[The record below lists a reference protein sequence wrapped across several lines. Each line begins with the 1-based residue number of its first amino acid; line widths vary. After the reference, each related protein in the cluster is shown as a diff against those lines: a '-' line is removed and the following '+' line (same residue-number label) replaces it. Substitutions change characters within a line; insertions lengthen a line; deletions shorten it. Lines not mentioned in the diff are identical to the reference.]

1 MLISSVAFAL
11 ASAGALLALLLK
23 LNIRRCLGY
32 DAAIDII
39 CTVIL
44 ISAFQGTVTG
54 MAAAMFAGVFI
65 SVVLLV
71 IKLCVGYER
80 LRYEDRHFK
89 WVRYE
94 PVWTHNLARK
104 IHEYMDNR
112 FSGRR

>member
-1 MLISSVAFAL
+1 MLLSSIVFAL
-11 ASAGALLALLLK
+11 ASAVALLALLLK

-39 CTVIL
+39 CTIIL

-65 SVVLLV
+65 SLVLLI
-71 IKLCVGYER
+71 IKMCIGYER
-80 LRYEDRHFK
+80 IKYENHRFH

-94 PVWTHNLARK
+94 PVWTQNLARRVHDY
-104 IHEYMDNR
+104 INR
-112 FSGRR
+112 KNHA